1 MYPTGYTKR
10 VLEIHE
16 YVTEN
21 KRAPYS
27 EWLGSLDRPVK
38 VRVITRVD
46 RVRRGLLGDC
56 RSVGGGVFEL
66 RLDFGSGY
74 RVYFG
79 QQGDAIVVLL
89 CGGDKDSQ
97 ADDIKKA
104 KGYWHALNLRR
115 TEHHEKDESIQRDAK
130 GGTTRPA

>member
-1 MYPTGYTKR
+1 M
-10 VLEIHE
+10 LEIHE

-38 VRVITRVD
+38 VRVMTRVD

-74 RVYFG
+74 RVYYA
-79 QQGDAIVVLL
+79 QQGDAIVILL

-104 KGYWHALNLRR
+104 KGYWHALNQWS
-115 TEHHEKDESIQRDAK
+115 TQNEQHQTVQRNDK